1 MFALGEPKV
10 KTWSGILFLLAL
22 FLLFKSAAAQDI
34 IVRTNNDS
42 LRVKVLEVGT
52 DRIKFRRY
60 GIKNGPPLEIYKNLV
75 KEIIFEN
82 GTRVTILYDLRAVS
96 PDLSIREKK
105 HGLKADF
112 IAPIL
117 NHITIGYEQ
126 MLKPGMNAEIKV
138 AYIGP
143 RISSAI
149 KPSQGYFIKA
159 GVKFVWLTEE
169 IMKGMRHSPPL
180 QGSYFKPE
188 LIFSRYTTE
197 TENGKINFSNYG
209 INILFGRQYIID
221 NFLTLDYY
229 GGVGF
234 ALQYSSYKP
243 VLPKDEEDVDF
254 NYAFSHLYFGQN
266 LPIILGGGLTVG
278 FIY

>member
-1 MFALGEPKV
+1 MKKGI
-10 KTWSGILFLLAL
+10 GIILFFI
-22 FLLFKSAAAQDI
+22 FLLTGRVASAQDI

-52 DRIKFRRY
+52 DKIKFRRY
-60 GIKNGPPLEIYKNLV
+60 GVKTGPPIEIYKNFV

-96 PDLSIREKK
+96 PDVALKEKK

-112 IAPIL
+112 IAPVL

-126 MLKPGMNAEIKV
+126 MLKPGMNAEIKA

-143 RISSAI
+143 RISKAI
-149 KPSQGYFIKA
+149 KPSVGYFIKA
-159 GVKFVWLTEE
+159 GIKFIWLTEE
-169 IMKGMRHSPPL
+169 ISRGMRHSPPL

-188 LIFSRYTTE
+188 LIFSRYTT
-197 TENGKINFSNYG
+197 TGENGKINFSNYG
-209 INILFGRQYIID
+209 FNILFGRQYIID
-221 NFLTLDYY
+221 DFLTLDYF

-243 VLPKDEEDVDF
+243 LLPKDEEDVDF
-254 NYAFSHLYFGQN
+254 NYAFSHLYFGKN
-266 LPIILGGGLTVG
+266 LPLILGGGVTVG
-278 FIY
+278 FVY

>member
-1 MFALGEPKV
+1 MTKGK
-10 KTWSGILFLLAL
+10 GILFLFIF
-22 FLLFKSAAAQDI
+22 FLLCKVATAQDI

-42 LRVKVLEVGT
+42 MRVKVLEVGT
-52 DRIKFRRY
+52 DKIKFRRY
-60 GIKNGPPLEIYKNLV
+60 GVKTGPPLEIYKNFV

-96 PDLSIREKK
+96 PDLTIKEKK
-105 HGLKADF
+105 HGLKVDF
-112 IAPIL
+112 IAPVL

-143 RISSAI
+143 RISTAI
-149 KPSQGYFIKA
+149 SPSVGYFIKG

-169 IMKGMRHSPPL
+169 ISKGLRHFPPL

-188 LIFSRYTTE
+188 LIYSRYTTDG
-197 TENGKINFSNYG
+197 ENGKINFSNYG
-209 INILFGRQYIID
+209 FNILFGRQYIID
-221 NFLTLDYY
+221 NFLTLDYC

-243 VLPKDEEDVDF
+243 LLPKDEQDVDF
-254 NYAFSHLYFGQN
+254 NYAFSHLYFGKN
-266 LPIILGGGLTVG
+266 LPLILGGGLTIG

>member
-1 MFALGEPKV
+1 MGSMKQ
-10 KTWSGILFLLAL
+10 GIGIILFFILLMTSRVA
-22 FLLFKSAAAQDI
+22 SAQDI

-52 DRIKFRRY
+52 DKIKFRRQ
-60 GIKNGPPLEIYKNLV
+60 GVKTGPPIEIYKNFV

-82 GTRVTILYDLRAVS
+82 GTRVTILYDRRAVS
-96 PDLSIREKK
+96 PDIALKEKR

-112 IAPIL
+112 LAPVL

-126 MLKPGMNAEIKV
+126 MLKPGVNAEIKA

-143 RISSAI
+143 RISKAI
-149 KPSQGYFIKA
+149 KPSVGYFIKA
-159 GVKFVWLTEE
+159 GIKFIWLTEE
-169 IMKGMRHSPPL
+169 ISRGMRHSPPL

-188 LIFSRYTTE
+188 LIYSHYTT
-197 TENGKINFSNYG
+197 TSENGKINFSNYG
-209 INILFGRQYIID
+209 FNILFGRQYIID
-221 NFLTLDYY
+221 NFLTLDYF

-243 VLPKDEEDVDF
+243 LLLKDEEDVDF
-254 NYAFSHLYFGQN
+254 NYAFSHLYFGKN

-278 FIY
+278 FVY

>member
-1 MFALGEPKV
+1 MVFFALLMAGKAV
-10 KTWSGILFLLAL
+10 W
-22 FLLFKSAAAQDI
+22 AQDI

-42 LRVKVLEVGT
+42 IKVKVLEIGT
-52 DRIKFRRY
+52 DKIKFRRY
-60 GIKNGPPLEIYKNLV
+60 GIKNGPPLEIYKNHV

-82 GTRVTILYDLRAVS
+82 GTHVTILYDLKAVS
-96 PDLSIREKK
+96 PDLSIKEKK
-105 HGLKADF
+105 HGIKVDF

-126 MLKPGMNAEIKV
+126 MLKPGMNIEIKA

-143 RISSAI
+143 RISTAI
-149 KPSQGYFIKA
+149 KPSVGYFVKG

-169 IMKGMRHSPPL
+169 ISKGLRHFPPL

-188 LIFSRYTTE
+188 LIFSQYTTE
-197 TENGKINFSNYG
+197 SENGDIDFTNYG
-209 INILFGRQYIID
+209 VNILFGRQYLID
-221 NFLTLDYY
+221 NFLTLDYF

-243 VLPKDEEDVDF
+243 VLPKDESDVDF
-254 NYAFSHLYFGQN
+254 NYAFSHLYFGKN
-266 LPIILGGGLTVG
+266 LPLILGGGLTIG

>member
-1 MFALGEPKV
+1 M
-10 KTWSGILFLLAL
+10 KTGIAFGFLLAF
-22 FLLFKSAAAQDI
+22 FLLDYTASAQDI

-52 DRIKFRRY
+52 DKIKFRRH
-60 GIKNGPPLEIYKNLV
+60 GVKTGPPLEIYKNHV

-82 GTRVTILYDLRAVS
+82 GTHITILYDLRAVS
-96 PDLSIREKK
+96 SDLSIKEKK

-126 MLKPGMNAEIKV
+126 MLKPGMNAEIKA
-138 AYIGP
+138 AYIGT
-143 RISSAI
+143 RVSTAI
-149 KPSQGYFIKA
+149 KPSKGYFIKA
-159 GVKFVWLTEE
+159 GIKFIWLTEE
-169 IMKGMRHSPPL
+169 ISKGMRHFPPM

-188 LIFSRYTTE
+188 LIFSQYATE
-197 TENGKINFSNYG
+197 TENGNINFTNYG
-209 INILFGRQYIID
+209 IAIHFGRQYIID

-234 ALQYSSYKP
+234 ALQESSYKP
-243 VLPKDEEDVDF
+243 VLPKDEDSVDF

-266 LPIILGGGLTVG
+266 LPLILGGGLTVG

>member
-1 MFALGEPKV
+1 MKKGFGF
-10 KTWSGILFLLAL
+10 LFLVSF
-22 FLLFKSAAAQDI
+22 FLVGKITFAQDI

-52 DRIKFRRY
+52 DKIKFRRY
-60 GIKNGPPLEIYKNLV
+60 GVKTGPPLEIYKNFV

-96 PDLSIREKK
+96 PDLAIKEKK
-105 HGLKADF
+105 HGLKIDF

-126 MLKPGMNAEIKV
+126 MLKPGMNAEVKA

-143 RISSAI
+143 RISTAI
-149 KPSQGYFIKA
+149 KPSVGYFLKGGI
-159 GVKFVWLTEE
+159 KFVWLTEE
-169 IMKGMRHSPPL
+169 ISRGMRHSPPL

-188 LIFSRYTTE
+188 LIFSHYITD
-197 TENGKINFSNYG
+197 TENGKINFDNYG
-209 INILFGRQYIID
+209 FNILFGRQYIID
-221 NFLTLDYY
+221 NFLTLDYF
-229 GGVGF
+229 GSVGF

-243 VLPKDEEDVDF
+243 VLPKDEQDVDF
-254 NYAFSHLYFGQN
+254 NYAFSHLYFGKN
-266 LPIILGGGLTVG
+266 LPLILSGGLTIG

>member
-1 MFALGEPKV
+1 MKSGLVTVCTVLFFLAGKV
-10 KTWSGILFLLAL
+10 VS
-22 FLLFKSAAAQDI
+22 AQDI

-52 DRIKFRRY
+52 DKIKFRRY
-60 GIKNGPPLEIYKNLV
+60 GVRTGPPIEIYKNLV

-82 GTRVTILYDLRAVS
+82 GTHVTILYDIHAVS
-96 PDLSIREKK
+96 PDVSIQEKT

-112 IAPIL
+112 IAPVL

-143 RISSAI
+143 RISTAI
-149 KPSQGYFIKA
+149 KPSIGYFIKG

-169 IMKGMRHSPPL
+169 IMKGMRHNPPL

-188 LIFSRYTTE
+188 LIYSSYTTAD
-197 TENGKINFSNYG
+197 ENEKIRFSNYG
-209 INILFGRQYIID
+209 LNILFGRQYIID
-221 NFLTLDYY
+221 NFLTLDYF
-229 GGVGF
+229 GGIGF
-234 ALQYSSYKP
+234 AIQQSSYKKI
-243 VLPKDEEDVDF
+243 LPKDTEDVDF
-254 NYAFSHLYFGQN
+254 NYAFSHLYFGKN
-266 LPIILGGGLTVG
+266 LPIILTGGLTIG
-278 FIY
+278 FVY

>member
-1 MFALGEPKV
+1 MNLKLLLMMIV
-10 KTWSGILFLLAL
+10 LLAPAG
-22 FLLFKSAAAQDI
+22 FVSAQDI

-42 LRVKVLEVGT
+42 LHVKVLEVGT
-52 DRIKFRRY
+52 DKIKFRRY
-60 GIKNGPPLEIYKNLV
+60 GVKTGPPIEIYKNYV

-82 GTRVTILYDLRAVS
+82 GTHVTILYDLHAVS

-112 IAPIL
+112 IAPVL

-126 MLKPGMNAEIKV
+126 MLKPGVNAEIKA
-138 AYIGP
+138 AYIGV
-143 RISSAI
+143 RVSTAI
-149 KPSQGYFIKA
+149 KPTVGFFVKGGIKFI
-159 GVKFVWLTEE
+159 WLQEE
-169 IMKGMRHSPPL
+169 ISRGMRHFPPM

-188 LIFSRYTTE
+188 LIYSRYTTDS
-197 TENGKINFSNYG
+197 ENGKINFANYG
-209 INILFGRQYIID
+209 VNILFGRQYIID
-221 NFLTLDYY
+221 NFLSLDYF

-243 VLPKDEEDVDF
+243 VLPKDESDVDF
-254 NYAFSHLYFGQN
+254 NYAFSHLYFGKN
-266 LPIILGGGLTVG
+266 LPLILGGGLTVG